1 MSRCM
6 PGGSIMHVKFWG
18 TRGSI
23 AKAGASTLRYGG
35 NTSCVEVRSS
45 GGTLLVLDSGTGIHN
60 LGRSLVSTTGEPH
73 SGHILITH
81 THWDHIQ
88 GFPFFAP
95 LRVPDSEWHVYG
107 PRGAGSSLRDTLAGQ
122 MQHTYFPLALERLD
136 AQVCYHD
143 LLEGSFEI
151 GDIRISTQYL
161 NHPALTIGYR
171 IEADGAILVY
181 ATDHEP
187 HSRALAVGD
196 AALLRGEDERHA
208 RFLAGAD
215 LVIHDAQYTA
225 AEYPDKVGW
234 GHSTMEAVV
243 HTALSAG
250 VRRLALF
257 HHDPFRDDEAM
268 DRLVAAA
275 RARVEAAGGGLQV
288 LGAAEGS
295 LVDLSNVRHLA
306 SVTPTQ
312 HDCARKAPS
321 RPLANQSV
329 LVATANPPTR
339 HKLRAAAQEG
349 GLEVLEAN
357 DAGQVLDLTCRRK
370 PSMIILERGLPH
382 TQVSALTR
390 KLRSQDDEYGKT
402 VPVVVVSD
410 EEDATAQEREAQAG
424 ITDWLVAPF
433 ETSYALARMRAW
445 LLRTACRWQPAPRPA
460 DEQARVAALHDLG
473 VLDTAAE
480 ERFDRYTRIA
490 AALFQVPIALVSLV
504 DSNRQWLKSKQGIDV
519 VETPRDVAFCAHAI
533 LDNEVLVVRDAL
545 RDQRFADNPM
555 VTSAPNVRFYA
566 GVPLTL
572 SDGSRVGTL
581 CIEDHRPRDLD
592 TQQIQ
597 LLRDLGRLVE
607 CELER
612 PAEQQSSACR
622 PRRKDQVERS
632 IDGSVAR

>member
-1 MSRCM
+1 
-6 PGGSIMHVKFWG
+6 MHVKFWG

-60 LGRSLVSTTGEPH
+60 LGRWLVSTDGEPRC
-73 SGHILITH
+73 GHILITH

-95 LRVPDSEWHVYG
+95 LRLPDSEWHVYG

-171 IEADGAILVY
+171 IEADGATLVY

-196 AALLRGEDERHA
+196 AAMLRGEDERHA
-208 RFLAGAD
+208 RFLADAD

-225 AEYPDKVGW
+225 TEYPEKIGW

-243 HTALSAG
+243 QTALSAR
-250 VRRLALF
+250 VCRLALF
-257 HHDPFRDDEAM
+257 HHDPFRDDDAV
-268 DRLVAAA
+268 DRLVTAA
-275 RARVEAAGGGLQV
+275 RARVQSAGGSVQV

-295 LVDLSNVRHLA
+295 VVDLTRVQKLSSAKSTEQER
-306 SVTPTQ
+306 
-312 HDCARKAPS
+312 ARKALP
-321 RPLANQSV
+321 QSLGHQVV
-329 LVATANPPTR
+329 LIAAADPPTR

-349 GLEVLEAN
+349 GLDVLDAN
-357 DAGQVLDLTCRRK
+357 NAEQVLTLTRHQQ
-370 PSMIILERGLPH
+370 PSMIILDRGLP
-382 TQVSALTR
+382 QSPVPALIR
-390 KLRSQDDEYGKT
+390 KLRSEGGEYNKT
-402 VPVVVVSD
+402 VPVVVVS
-410 EEDATAQEREAQAG
+410 EHEDPPAQERESRAG

-433 ETSYALARMRAW
+433 ETSYALARIRAW

-460 DEQARVAALHDLG
+460 DEETRLAALHELEI
-473 VLDTAAE
+473 LDTE
-480 ERFDRYTRIA
+480 PEDRFDRYTRIA
-490 AALFQVPIALVSLV
+490 TALFQVPIALVSLV
-504 DSNRQWLKSKQGIDV
+504 DSNRQWLKSKQGIEVD
-519 VETPRDVAFCAHAI
+519 ETPRDAAFCAHAI
-533 LDNEVLVVRDAL
+533 LDNEVFVVRDAL
-545 RDQRFADNPM
+545 RDERFADNPM
-555 VTSAPNVRFYA
+555 VTSTPNIRFYA

-572 SDGSRVGTL
+572 ADGSRVGTL
-581 CIEDHRPRDLD
+581 CIEDNRPRDLNA
-592 TQQIQ
+592 QQMQ

-607 CELER
+607 SELQR
-612 PAEQQSSACR
+612 PAGTA
-622 PRRKDQVERS
+622 PGAKRKSTRGCQVDES
-632 IDGSVAR
+632 IAR